1 MFGWNRR
8 YRFFQTTNA
17 TEYHGPLWKMQSQEK
32 THLWNPT
39 FQPRNWF
46 WITQPPTSRPLRN
59 SEVVTHISDSLC
71 HLAGTWTSGKL
82 DNIYGSSWGYA
93 WTLQYQISWSG
104 KWCETIFFYLE
115 TPEVFNTAKWSQ
127 QTYQNCIIQSF
138 NANLRYTIYHQHKIH
153 LYVLY
158 DMKLEVLRKATA
170 RPPHLRRRAC

>member
-1 MFGWNRR
+1 
-8 YRFFQTTNA
+8 
-17 TEYHGPLWKMQSQEK
+17 MQSQEK

-82 DNIYGSSWGYA
+82 DNIYGNSWGYA

-158 DMKLEVLRKATA
+158 DIKLEVLRKATA